1 MIAQSSVKQKFR
13 LKESR
18 SPILRK
24 KLNKNNKIT
33 MSDVAQLANVSAI
46 TVSRALRQP
55 DIVSAE
61 VRDRVRDAV
70 AKLGYVPDPAAR
82 ALASATTD
90 IIGVVIPSV
99 TNNVFADVLRGAYSA
114 IETSPLRLQ
123 LGNTRYSPI
132 EEERLLRVFLSQKP
146 AGLLVTGLDQSATS
160 RQLLEKA
167 GCPVVQIMEYGDEPI
182 DMLIGLSHREAA
194 RAATAHLIESGY
206 RRIAFLGARMDPRTQ
221 RRLEG
226 FRDAARVADLLDEKL
241 VVTTPRA
248 STVGLGGELLS
259 ALLSTA
265 PDADAVFCNNDDLAL
280 GALFECQRRR
290 ISVPH
295 QFGIC
300 GFNDLEPTAAAFP
313 SITSVRTF
321 REEMGR
327 QAIEMLVA
335 RINGESVPERKVDI
349 GFELIKRES
358 TLRSGPINAQE
369 ISP

>member
-1 MIAQSSVKQKFR
+1 MRIKSINNNR
-13 LKESR
+13 
-18 SPILRK
+18 ITLR
-24 KLNKNNKIT
+24 
-33 MSDVAQLANVSAI
+33 DVAREANVSAI
-46 TVSRALRQP
+46 TVSRTLRQP
-55 DIVSAE
+55 DTVSVE
-61 VRDRVRDAV
+61 VRERVKDAV
-70 AKLGYVPDPAAR
+70 ERLGYVPDPAAR
-82 ALASATTD
+82 ALASARTD

-114 IETSPLRLQ
+114 AETSPFRLQ

-160 RQLLEKA
+160 RDLLEKA
-167 GCPVVQIMEYGDEPI
+167 GCPVVQIMEYGDKPV

-194 RAATAHLIESGY
+194 RVATAHLIENGY

-226 FRDAARVADLLDEKL
+226 FLDALRSADLLDERL
-241 VVTTPRA
+241 IVTTPKA

-259 ALLSTA
+259 ALLAQA

-290 ISVPH
+290 IPVPH
-295 QFGIC
+295 RFGIC
-300 GFNDLEPTAAAFP
+300 GFNDIEASAFAYP
-313 SITSVRTF
+313 SLTSVRTF

-327 QAIEMLVA
+327 QAVEMLLA
-335 RINGESVPERKVDI
+335 RIGGVSVPEPRIDI
-349 GFELIKRES
+349 GFELVRRES
-358 TLRSGPINAQE
+358 TLRSGPVRTSE
-369 ISP
+369 IS